1 MSRSERDTPEWD
13 EFDRALLSSAALDA
27 PEQGALARA
36 TRALGAATL
45 ASAALV
51 SAGTSLGASSSA
63 ASGSTLVGVSL
74 SALGKALLVGA
85 AVGVG
90 FVGVVN
96 RARAPEPDFRRVA
109 PPVHVVSAPRVV
121 QPAPARAQSLLPISE
136 PDSSEVK
143 PAALEPRAREQM
155 KTLARARAPVAL
167 APTTRPAAL
176 PATSLAVEV
185 ELLDRARAAL
195 SRKDAS
201 LALRELDRY
210 AQQAGERSLAR
221 EASLLRIEALRALGD
236 ATSAAEIAKR
246 LVADDPGGLTGQRAR
261 ELMR

>member
-1 MSRSERDTPEWD
+1 MSGSERDTPEWD

-27 PEQGALARA
+27 PEQGALERA

-51 SAGTSLGASSSA
+51 SAGTSLGASSA
-63 ASGSTLVGVSL
+63 AAGSTLVGVSL

-96 RARAPEPDFRRVA
+96 RARAPEPDFRRGA
-109 PPVHVVSAPRVV
+109 PPVHVVSVPRVV
-121 QPAPARAQSLLPISE
+121 QPAPARAPALPPISE
-136 PDSSEVK
+136 PDSSDAK
-143 PAALEPRAREQM
+143 PAALQPRVRDRVR
-155 KTLARARAPVAL
+155 TLAGAQAPVAL
-167 APTTRPAAL
+167 APATRPTAL

>member
-1 MSRSERDTPEWD
+1 MPEWD
-13 EFDRALLSSAALDA
+13 EFDRALLSSAALDV
-27 PEQGALARA
+27 PEQGALERA
-36 TRALGAATL
+36 TRALGVATL

-51 SAGTSLGASSSA
+51 SAGTSLGASTA
-63 ASGSTLVGVSL
+63 PGTTLVGVSL

-96 RARAPEPDFRRVA
+96 RTSGPGPDFRRVP
-109 PPVHVVSAPRVV
+109 PPVHMVSDYRVI
-121 QPAPARAQSLLPISE
+121 QPARARAALPRPLSE
-136 PDSSEVK
+136 PDSPE
-143 PAALEPRAREQM
+143 PNAAALEQRARGQE
-155 KTLARARAPVAL
+155 KTLARAQAPGGLAPATRTAAL
-167 APTTRPAAL
+167 A
-176 PATSLAVEV
+176 ATSLSVEV

-195 SRKDAS
+195 ARKEPS

-221 EASLLRIEALRALGD
+221 EAGLLRIEALRALGD
-236 ATSAAEIAKR
+236 AASAAEIAKR